1 MVERSLCMREVLLG
15 PDTGLVSNST
25 DQPNFH
31 NLGLDNGRWR
41 NHAVPGPTNL
51 GGPDC
56 RLTIPEDKYIVHSIS
71 TINWATSSIKT
82 GLEKIVRW
90 QSGPHKLVE
99 PGLLHPASN
108 DDDNTFR
115 LVDVLIRDG
124 NKVTFDEA
132 NPFAND
138 IYLGARCEVHSI
150 VELNKQS
157 SFLIVNALNEFDSK
171 YSCVDWRQ
179 KLEIP
184 RGVVFAGADMMKLVG
199 IRTSLVKLKIV
210 NSTQTKTATLL
221 R

>member
-1 MVERSLCMREVLLG
+1 MLAARR
-15 PDTGLVSNST
+15 
-25 DQPNFH
+25 F
-31 NLGLDNGRWR
+31 
-41 NHAVPGPTNL
+41 
-51 GGPDC
+51 
-56 RLTIPEDKYIVHSIS
+56 
-71 TINWATSSIKT
+71 WAGI
-82 GLEKIVRW
+82 EKVKW
-90 QSGPHKLVE
+90 KEYESEMKQ
-99 PGLLHPASN
+99 
-108 DDDNTFR
+108 
-115 LVDVLIRDG
+115 VLIRDG

-221 R
+221 RLN